1 MTDVN
6 NNNKEEPEKEA
17 PEQEDFA
24 QLFEESLKQ
33 PKVGQFIK
41 GKVVNVTGDSVMVD
55 IGYKAEGVV
64 PIREFLDKD
73 GNPVVEV
80 GQEISVMVVRWED
93 EKGYVAL
100 SKSRADELKTFD
112 ELEEA
117 GRRNAKVK
125 GRITRAVNGGFYVD
139 IKGVTAFLPN
149 SQVDLKPVKDPASV
163 EGKEFEFRVIKFS
176 RPKQN
181 VIVSRRVILEEER
194 DTKRKATLERIKEG
208 DEVEGVVKNVTDY
221 GAFMDLGGV
230 DGLVHLS
237 DMSWGKVT
245 NPSQIV
251 KIGDRVK
258 VKVLKYDQAANK
270 ISLGMKQVM
279 PDPWASVKDKY
290 PAGSKVE
297 GRVTSVA
304 EYGAFV
310 EMEPGLEGLVHISEM
325 SWTKVKHPSQ
335 KLKSG
340 DRVTVM
346 VLDADPQ
353 TRRISLGLKQIEANP
368 WDELAEKYPKGSVV
382 KGVVK
387 NITDFGV
394 FIGITEGVDGLIH
407 ISDISWK
414 KVKHPSEVFTK
425 GQEVSAT
432 VLNVDRNSQRFSLST
447 KVLEKNPWAGAAE
460 RYKPGMTVKG
470 RVTGLADF
478 GAFVAIE
485 EGLEGLVHVS
495 ELQRAKKKGV
505 DIKVGALVE
514 VEVLNVNTDDK
525 KIGLSIRSSSAPSA
539 SGGRTDDGE
548 GETKE

>member
-6 NNNKEEPEKEA
+6 NNNKEESEKEA

-41 GKVVNVTGDSVMVD
+41 GKVVNVTSDSVMVD
-55 IGYKAEGVV
+55 IGYKAEGIV

-73 GNPVVEV
+73 GKPVVEV
-80 GQEISVMVVRWED
+80 GQELSVMVVRWED
-93 EKGYVAL
+93 EKGYVML

-112 ELEEA
+112 ELEDA
-117 GRRNAKVK
+117 GRTNAKVK

-194 DTKRKATLERIKEG
+194 DTKRKETLARIKEG

-251 KIGDRVK
+251 KLGDRVK

-279 PDPWASVKDKY
+279 PDPWASVKEKY
-290 PAGSKVE
+290 PAGVKVD

-310 EMEPGLEGLVHISEM
+310 ELEPGLEGLVHISEM

-335 KLKSG
+335 KFKSG

-368 WDELAEKYPKGSVV
+368 WDELAEKYPKGTVV

-394 FIGITEGVDGLIH
+394 FVGITEGVDGLIH

-425 GQEVSAT
+425 GQEVSAA

-447 KVLEKNPWAGAAE
+447 KILEKNPWAGAAE
-460 RYKPGMTVKG
+460 RYKPGMIVKG

-478 GAFVAIE
+478 GAFVEIE

-495 ELQRAKKKGV
+495 ELNRAKKKGV
-505 DIKVGALVE
+505 DIKVGAPIE

-525 KIGLSIRSSSAPSA
+525 KIGLSIRSSVG
-539 SGGRTDDGE
+539 SGGVAE
-548 GETKE
+548 GESKE